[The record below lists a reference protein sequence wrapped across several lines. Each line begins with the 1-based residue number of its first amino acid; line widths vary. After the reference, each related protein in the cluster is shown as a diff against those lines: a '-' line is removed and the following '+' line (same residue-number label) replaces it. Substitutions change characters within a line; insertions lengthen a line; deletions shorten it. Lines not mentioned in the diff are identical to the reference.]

1 MIIKAEDVSTTFY
14 LHQAECGEG
23 ALGAE
28 GAQASQECLKHTYQ
42 LCHFHDLKA
51 WSVSLPYIF
60 LIGCRPNSFVAM
72 FMPRRRIT
80 SLVLASILV
89 LGIWYL
95 YSLQEVAFNATKVKT
110 RPGYRAKG
118 KSSVSSSTSY
128 GYNDVSS
135 NVSIDDNSSE
145 VVGPPPRFTKG
156 QHTFGTRK
164 FFEQNPVKDYKYFSK
179 GLPYKLAQVQHDF
192 GPETDEAKA
201 TRLQR
206 LGAVKSSFEHSWAG
220 YKAHAWM
227 KDELSP
233 LDGGGVQAFG
243 GWAATLVDTLDTLW
257 IMGMKDEFDEAVEA
271 AKDIDFN
278 STSEGMLNIFETTI
292 RYLGGFLG
300 AYDLTGGTYPVLLQK
315 ATEVGDLLYCA
326 FDTPNRMPVTR
337 WKWKDALEGAQ
348 QTAGTATLIAEIGS
362 LTLEFTRLSQL
373 TGNLKYYDAVKRIL
387 DEFEKSQSYTSL
399 PGLWPTLMNAK
410 TMTFQDNSYTLGS
423 MADSWYEYLPKQHM
437 LIGGRDDEDQLKNM
451 YDLAMTTAINNIFY
465 QPMVPDNKDILMSG
479 AVTVD
484 STGGIRLS
492 PQGQHLGC
500 YTGGMVGIGAKI
512 FDKSEH
518 MNTARKLV
526 DGCIWAYDNMPSG
539 IMPELFFMV
548 PCQMNSDCQWDEKK
562 WEAAVLERAKGKQEQ
577 GDKTMTDA
585 QLLNDTIY
593 QNKVPKGF
601 SEIWDARYLLR
612 PEAIESVFVHY
623 RLTGDADLPDSAWRM
638 FSNIERNTRTEFGN
652 AMISDVRI
660 DISAKQNKMES
671 FWTAE
676 TLKYF
681 YLIFSEPNVVSLDEY
696 VL

>member
-1 MIIKAEDVSTTFY
+1 M
-14 LHQAECGEG
+14 
-23 ALGAE
+23 
-28 GAQASQECLKHTYQ
+28 
-42 LCHFHDLKA
+42 
-51 WSVSLPYIF
+51 F
-60 LIGCRPNSFVAM
+60 L
-72 FMPRRRIT
+72 PRRRIT
-80 SLVLASILV
+80 SLVLASILL

-95 YSLQEVAFNATKVKT
+95 YSLQDIASNAANIKN
-110 RPGYRAKG
+110 RPGYTTKG
-118 KSSVSSSTSY
+118 KSSTSSLTGYSYQDAPSNVSTEEGSSST
-128 GYNDVSS
+128 GATDSS
-135 NVSIDDNSSE
+135 SPE
-145 VVGPPPRFTKG
+145 LVGPPPRFTKG

-179 GLPYKLAQVQHDF
+179 GLPYRLPQVQHDF
-192 GPETDEAKA
+192 GDESDEAKA

-206 LGAVKSSFEHSWAG
+206 LGAVKSSFERSWAG
-220 YKAHAWM
+220 YKEHAWM
-227 KDELSP
+227 QDELSP
-233 LDGGGVQAFG
+233 MDGGSAQAFG

-257 IMGMKDEFDEAVEA
+257 IMGMKEEFDEAVNA

-278 STSEGMLNIFETTI
+278 STSESMLNLFETTI

-337 WKWKDALEGAQ
+337 WYWKEALEGAQ
-348 QTAGTATLIAEIGS
+348 QTANTATLIAEIGS

-387 DEFEKSQSYTSL
+387 DEFEKNQDYTSL
-399 PGLWPTLMNAK
+399 PGLWPTIMNAYDISFK
-410 TMTFQDNSYTLGS
+410 DNTFTLGS

-451 YDLAMTTAINNIFY
+451 YDLAMTTAINNIFF

-484 STGGIRLS
+484 SNTRNRLS

-500 YTGGMVGIGAKI
+500 YTGGMVAIGAKI
-512 FDKSEH
+512 FDKPEQ

-539 IMPELFFMV
+539 IMPEQFFMM
-548 PCQMNSDCQWDEKK
+548 PCEMNSDCQWDEKK
-562 WEAAVLERAKGKQEQ
+562 WEAAVLERAKGSTDES
-577 GDKTMTDA
+577 GNARTDA
-585 QLLNDTIY
+585 QLLNHTIHE
-593 QNKVPKGF
+593 NKIPKGF
-601 SEIWDARYLLR
+601 TEIWDPRYLLR
-612 PEAIESVFVHY
+612 PEAIESVFVLY
-623 RLTGDADLPDSAWRM
+623 RLTGDTDLVESAWRM
-638 FSNIERNTRTEFGN
+638 FSNIERNTQTEYGN

-660 DISAKQNKMES
+660 DQSTKQNKMES

-681 YLIFSEPNVVSLDEY
+681 YLIFSEPSLVSLDEY

>member
-1 MIIKAEDVSTTFY
+1 M
-14 LHQAECGEG
+14 
-23 ALGAE
+23 
-28 GAQASQECLKHTYQ
+28 
-42 LCHFHDLKA
+42 
-51 WSVSLPYIF
+51 F
-60 LIGCRPNSFVAM
+60 L
-72 FMPRRRIT
+72 PRRRIT

-95 YSLQEVAFNATKVKT
+95 YDLQDVAFTAARIKN
-110 RPGYRAKG
+110 RPGHTTKG
-118 KSSVSSSTSY
+118 KSSTSSLNSYSDTNAPANVSS
-128 GYNDVSS
+128 DEASS
-135 NVSIDDNSSE
+135 QDATDPNSPES
-145 VVGPPPRFTKG
+145 VGPPPRFTKG

-164 FFEQNPVKDYKYFSK
+164 FFEQNPVYDYKYFSK
-179 GLPYKLAQVQHDF
+179 GLPYKLPQVQHNF

-206 LGAVKSSFEHSWAG
+206 LGDVKSSFEHSWAG
-220 YKAHAWM
+220 YKAHAWLQ
-227 KDELSP
+227 DELSP
-233 LDGGGVQAFG
+233 LDGGSAQAFG

-257 IMGMKDEFDEAVEA
+257 IMGMKEEFDEAVDA

-278 STSEGMLNIFETTI
+278 STSESMLNIFETTI

-315 ATEVGDLLYCA
+315 ATEVGDLIYCA

-337 WKWKDALEGAQ
+337 WYWQQAFEGAQ
-348 QTAGTATLIAEIGS
+348 QTANTATLIAEIGS

-373 TGNLKYYDAVKRIL
+373 TGNLKYYDAVKRVL
-387 DEFEKSQSYTSL
+387 DEFKKAQDSTSL
-399 PGLWPTLMNAK
+399 PGLWPTIMNANDI
-410 TMTFQDNSYTLGS
+410 TFKDNQFTLGS

-437 LIGGRDDEDQLKNM
+437 LIGGRDDEDDLKNM
-451 YDLAMTTAINNIFY
+451 YDLAMTTAINNIFF

-484 STGGIRLS
+484 SNTKTRLS

-500 YTGGMVGIGAKI
+500 YTGGMVAIGAKI
-512 FDKSEH
+512 FEKSEQ

-539 IMPELFFMV
+539 IMPEQFFMV
-548 PCQMNSDCQWDEKK
+548 PCEMNSNCQWDEKK
-562 WEAAVLERAKGKQEQ
+562 WEAAVLERVKGSSDES
-577 GDKTMTDA
+577 GNARTDA
-585 QLLNDTIY
+585 QLLNQTIHN
-593 QNKVPKGF
+593 NKIPKGF
-601 SEIWDARYLLR
+601 TEIWDSRYLLR
-612 PEAIESVFVHY
+612 PEAIESVFVLY
-623 RLTGDADLPDSAWRM
+623 RLTGDTDLLDSAWRM
-638 FSNIERNTRTEFGN
+638 FTNIERNTRTEYGN

-660 DISAKQNKMES
+660 DQSAKENKMES

>member
-1 MIIKAEDVSTTFY
+1 
-14 LHQAECGEG
+14 
-23 ALGAE
+23 
-28 GAQASQECLKHTYQ
+28 
-42 LCHFHDLKA
+42 
-51 WSVSLPYIF
+51 
-60 LIGCRPNSFVAM
+60 M
-72 FMPRRRIT
+72 FMPRKRIN

-95 YSLQEVAFNATKVKT
+95 CLLQGVPLSATNVKT
-110 RPGYRAKG
+110 KPGYRTKE
-118 KSSVSSSTSY
+118 KSSTSSSNSH
-128 GYNDVSS
+128 GYNDAPS
-135 NVSIDDNSSE
+135 NISTDERPSLETATDPNASE
-145 VVGPPPRFTKG
+145 MVGSTPRFTNG

-164 FFEQNPVKDYKYFSK
+164 FFELNPVKDYKYFSK
-179 GLPYKLAQVQHDF
+179 GLPYQLPQVQHDF
-192 GPETDEAKA
+192 GAETDEAKA

-233 LDGGGVQAFG
+233 LDGGNMQAFG
-243 GWAATLVDTLDTLW
+243 GWAATLVDSLDTLW
-257 IMGMKDEFDEAVEA
+257 IMGMKEEFDEAVDA

-278 STSEGMLNIFETTI
+278 STSETMLNIFEITI
-292 RYLGGFLG
+292 RYLGGLLG

-315 ATEVGDLLYCA
+315 ATELGDFLYCA

-337 WKWKDALEGAQ
+337 WNWKEALEGAP
-348 QTAGTATLIAEIGS
+348 QTAGTTTLIAEIGS

-387 DEFEKSQSYTSL
+387 DEFEKSQNSTSL
-399 PGLWPTLMNAK
+399 PGLWPTIMNAK
-410 TMTFQDNSYTLGS
+410 ATTFQDNSYTLGS

-451 YDLAMTTAINNIFY
+451 YDYAINTAIDKIFF

-479 AVTVD
+479 AVVVNSD
-484 STGGIRLS
+484 SSTRLS
-492 PQGQHLGC
+492 PQGEHLGC
-500 YTGGMVGIGAKI
+500 YSGGMVGIGAKI
-512 FDKSEH
+512 FDKPEQ

-539 IMPELFFMV
+539 IMPEQFVMV
-548 PCQMNSDCQWDEKK
+548 PCEMNSDCRWDETK
-562 WEAAVLERAKGKQEQ
+562 WEAAVIERAKGKQDE
-577 GDKTMTDA
+577 GGITKTDA
-585 QLLNDTIY
+585 QLLNHTIH
-593 QNKVPKGF
+593 QNEVLKGF

-612 PEAIESVFVHY
+612 PEAIESVFVLY
-623 RLTGDADLPDSAWRM
+623 RLTGDADLLDSAWRM

-652 AMISDVRI
+652 AMISDVRV
-660 DISAKQNKMES
+660 DKSAKQNKMES
-671 FWTAE
+671 FWMAE

-681 YLIFSEPNVVSLDEY
+681 YLIFSEPSVVSLDEY

>member
-1 MIIKAEDVSTTFY
+1 
-14 LHQAECGEG
+14 
-23 ALGAE
+23 
-28 GAQASQECLKHTYQ
+28 
-42 LCHFHDLKA
+42 
-51 WSVSLPYIF
+51 
-60 LIGCRPNSFVAM
+60 M

-89 LGIWYL
+89 LGIWYV
-95 YSLQEVAFNATKVKT
+95 YSLQDVALNATKAKT
-110 RPGYRAKG
+110 RSGYKSKG
-118 KSSVSSSTSY
+118 KSSTHSSADY
-128 GYNDVSS
+128 GYVDVALNESTDTTPS
-135 NVSIDDNSSE
+135 PKHSTNLDSPE
-145 VVGPPPRFTKG
+145 VVGPPPRFTQG

-179 GLPYKLAQVQHDF
+179 GLPYKLSQLQHNFDT
-192 GPETDEAKA
+192 ETDEAKA
-201 TRLQR
+201 TRLRR
-206 LGAVKSSFEHSWAG
+206 LGAVKSSFEHTWAG

-233 LDGGGVQAFG
+233 LDGGSVQAFG

-257 IMGMKDEFDEAVEA
+257 IMGMKKEFDEAVDA

-278 STSEGMLNIFETTI
+278 STSESVLNIFEITI

-300 AYDLTGGTYPVLLQK
+300 AYDITGGTYPVLLQK

-337 WKWKDALEGAQ
+337 WGWKEALEGAQ
-348 QTAGTATLIAEIGS
+348 QEASTATLIAEIGS

-387 DEFEKSQSYTSL
+387 DEFEKYQSYTSL
-399 PGLWPTLMNAK
+399 PGLWPTYMNAK
-410 TMTFQDNSYTLGS
+410 AISFEDSSYTLGS

-437 LIGGRDDEDQLKNM
+437 LIGGRDDEDQVKKM
-451 YDLAMTTAINNIFY
+451 YDSAITTALNNIFF

-479 AVTVD
+479 AVVVD
-484 STGGIRLS
+484 SSSGIRLS

-500 YTGGMVGIGAKI
+500 YTGGMVAIGAKL
-512 FDKSEH
+512 FDKQEQ

-526 DGCIWAYDNMPSG
+526 DGCIWTYDNMPSG
-539 IMPELFFMV
+539 IMPEQFFMV
-548 PCQMNSDCQWDEKK
+548 PCKMNSDCQWDEKQ
-562 WEAAVLERAKGKQEQ
+562 WQAAVLERAKGKGEAS
-577 GDKTMTDA
+577 KKAMTDA
-585 QLLNDTIY
+585 QLLNYTINE
-593 QNKVPKGF
+593 QKTPRGF
-601 SEIWDARYLLR
+601 TEIWDARYLLR
-612 PEAIESVFVHY
+612 PEAIESVFVLY
-623 RLTGDADLPDSAWRM
+623 RLTGDADLPESAWRM

-652 AMISDVRI
+652 AMISDVRV
-660 DISAKQNKMES
+660 DKSAKQNKMES

-681 YLIFSEPNVVSLDEY
+681 YLIFSEPSVVSLDDY

>member
-1 MIIKAEDVSTTFY
+1 
-14 LHQAECGEG
+14 
-23 ALGAE
+23 
-28 GAQASQECLKHTYQ
+28 
-42 LCHFHDLKA
+42 
-51 WSVSLPYIF
+51 
-60 LIGCRPNSFVAM
+60 M

-80 SLVLASILV
+80 SLILASILV

-95 YSLQEVAFNATKVKT
+95 YSLQEVALYAAKAKT
-110 RPGYRAKG
+110 RSGYRTKG
-118 KSSVSSSTSY
+118 KTSTSSATSY
-128 GYNDVSS
+128 GYDDVLSNTSS
-135 NVSIDDNSSE
+135 LFPQDATDPNSSE
-145 VVGPPPRFTKG
+145 VTGPPPRFTKG

-179 GLPYKLAQVQHDF
+179 GLPYQLPQVQHDF
-192 GPETDEAKA
+192 DAETDEAKA

-233 LDGGGVQAFG
+233 LDGGNVQAFG

-257 IMGMKDEFDEAVEA
+257 IMGMREEFDEAVEA

-278 STSEGMLNIFETTI
+278 STSDSVLNIFEVTI

-300 AYDLTGGTYPVLLQK
+300 AYDLTGGTYPLLLQK

-337 WKWKDALEGAQ
+337 WKWKEALEGEQ
-348 QTAGTATLIAEIGS
+348 QTASTATLIAEIGS

-387 DEFEKSQSYTSL
+387 DEFEKFQSYTSL

-410 TMTFQDNSYTLGS
+410 NVDFNDNSYTLGS
-423 MADSWYEYLPKQHM
+423 MADSWYEYLPKQHL

-451 YDLAMTTAINNIFY
+451 YDLAMTTAINNIFF

-479 AVTVD
+479 AVVVD
-484 STGGIRLS
+484 STTKTRLS

-500 YTGGMVGIGAKI
+500 YTGGMLGIGAKL
-512 FDKSEH
+512 FDKPEQ

-526 DGCIWAYDNMPSG
+526 DGCIWAYDNMASG
-539 IMPELFFMV
+539 IMPEQFFMV
-548 PCQMNSDCQWDEKK
+548 PCEMNSDCQWDEKK
-562 WEAAVLERAKGKQEQ
+562 WEAAVLERAKGKKDE
-577 GDKTMTDA
+577 GEEAMTDA
-585 QLLNDTIY
+585 QLLNHTTY

-601 SEIWDARYLLR
+601 TEIWDARYLLR
-612 PEAIESVFVHY
+612 PEAIESIFVLY
-623 RLTGDADLPDSAWRM
+623 RLTGDADLLDSAWRM

-652 AMISDVRI
+652 AMISDVRV
-660 DISAKQNKMES
+660 DRSVKQNKMES

-681 YLIFSEPNVVSLDEY
+681 YLIFSEPSVVSLDEY
-696 VL
+696 VLNTEAHPFRRPKPGVDDGPRYG